1 MSTKNEEY
9 NKKIIAT
16 LASLVVIW
24 ISIIIISL
32 FSPDLITG
40 SQQEHLKL
48 ALWTAWIWGL
58 LASIITL
65 RMIREKFD
73 YKTHLYLSIT
83 FIVIWAIVC
92 ILALVVP
99 PFVTGSDP
107 TSIPFGSVG
116 APILGLIFTYAV
128 LFLGRPPSN

>member
-1 MSTKNEEY
+1 
-9 NKKIIAT
+9 
-16 LASLVVIW
+16 
-24 ISIIIISL
+24 
-32 FSPDLITG
+32 
-40 SQQEHLKL
+40 
-48 ALWTAWIWGL
+48 
-58 LASIITL
+58 
-65 RMIREKFD
+65 MIREKFD